1 MVTPGAPGDES
12 DRSLS
17 GHDKELHSMQERSPT
32 PMEGLTDAWIQS
44 GKHFS
49 NSVEHLYNSV
59 MAANQAMLP
68 TDGDDRQPADSPE
81 VTYSKA
87 EWSFERSDDGDGLVG
102 VGDRIRFS
110 KPVTEG
116 EVGVFADASGDTN
129 RLHLDGEFAE
139 QTRFGRRI
147 AHGTLVSGLISAALA
162 RLPGLTIY
170 LSQDLQFLGPVD
182 IGERATAI
190 CEVVEDLGGGR
201 YRLTTVVE
209 DEDGETV
216 IDGEAIV
223 LIDDSPEDTP
233 GGADA

>member
-1 MVTPGAPGDES
+1 MGGV
-12 DRSLS
+12 
-17 GHDKELHSMQERSPT
+17 
-32 PMEGLTDAWIQS
+32 TDAWLRS

-59 MAANQAMLP
+59 LAANRAMLP
-68 TDGDDRQPADSPE
+68 EDAADDRQPADSPE
-81 VTYSKA
+81 VTYSRA
-87 EWSFERSDDGDGLVG
+87 EWSFERSDEGDGVVS
-102 VGDRIRFS
+102 VGDRIEFS
-110 KPVTEG
+110 KTLTEE

-129 RLHLDGEFAE
+129 RLHLDDEFAE
-139 QTRFGRRI
+139 STRFGRRI

-182 IGERATAI
+182 IGDRVTAV
-190 CEVVEDLGGGR
+190 CEVVEDLGEGR

-223 LIDDSPEDTP
+223 LIDDVPDED
-233 GGADA
+233 A

>member
-1 MVTPGAPGDES
+1 
-12 DRSLS
+12 
-17 GHDKELHSMQERSPT
+17 MQERSPT
-32 PMEGLTDAWIQS
+32 PMGGLTDAWLQS

-49 NSVEHLYNSV
+49 NSVEHFYNSV
-59 MAANQAMLP
+59 MAANRAMLP
-68 TDGDDRQPADSPE
+68 DGDDGRQPAESPG

-87 EWSFERSDDGDGLVG
+87 EWSFDHSDDGDGIVS

-110 KPVTEG
+110 KSVTEE

-129 RLHLDGEFAE
+129 RLHLDDEFAE
-139 QTRFGRRI
+139 GTRFGRRI

-182 IGERATAI
+182 IGERVTAI
-190 CEVVEDLGGGR
+190 CEVVEDLGDGR

-223 LIDDSPEDTP
+223 LIDDRPDED
-233 GGADA
+233 A